1 MKIENDSNKNNV
13 NILYNGVIDMR
24 NTDFIDYKNDCKNY
38 LKQLETIKSEYY
50 ILQNQLTIIRETI
63 TKETITKETITKET
77 IAQGSECSVCI
88 SNIKSHVIVP
98 CGHKAICGDC
108 SPIILQGGSC
118 PICRADIESIIKVYE
133 V

>member
-1 MKIENDSNKNNV
+1 MKIENNSN

-63 TKETITKETITKET
+63 TKETITKETI
-77 IAQGSECSVCI
+77 AQGSECSVCI

-108 SPIILQGGSC
+108 SPIILQGGTC